1 MSEPTKPP
9 ARAVTSFLPGPP
21 IDRTRVYGWHRWVRT
36 RELFVPAPILST
48 EQYLQ
53 LTPRRRRIHDLHR
66 LATHSSL
73 PVQSTP
79 MGDAVAW
86 LVKARIEDGAYSHK
100 AGIRTGVM
108 VNGGGAQGKT
118 ETVCAAIA
126 AFEEEWLEVN
136 EYMNPEAMAGT
147 RDLLAP
153 VAYVRC
159 PVKATPVSTCQR
171 ILDFYGE
178 DCKNMR
184 QEDLIRTVNA
194 AIAAHA
200 TKALVIDDIT
210 RLKLHRESDQDVL
223 DLLLEVMS
231 MSVTLILVGVGI
243 PTSGLLRRGSFD
255 PVAKQ
260 WVIPPVKDRGRSPN
274 PDAATQLA
282 DLVDEYATPYL
293 HNPSQRGLQIRRSA
307 PRGTAET
314 SALLLAAATAL
325 GDRVLVPLRER
336 IEPLA
341 REAYRRSASIG
352 DKLFKDS
359 NVSAILLRATAQRV
373 YGFQKRSILRVA
385 PDFYRFSTAEI
396 PPLLP
401 REWFDAYFQPLVHRL
416 PKMTTLLERHLRWA
430 ASLRLAEL
438 VCDQT

>member
-1 MSEPTKPP
+1 VSEANKPP
-9 ARAVTSFLPGPP
+9 VHPVASFLPGPP
-21 IDRTRVYGWHRWVRT
+21 IDRTRVEGWQRWERT
-36 RELFVPAPILST
+36 RDLFVPAPVLSM

-79 MGDAVAW
+79 MSDAVGW

-118 ETVCAAIA
+118 ETVCAALA
-126 AFEEEWLEVN
+126 AFAEAWLEVN

-178 DCKNMR
+178 DYKNMR

-194 AIAAHA
+194 AISSHA

-243 PTSGLLRRGSFD
+243 PTSGLLRRGRFD

-260 WVIPPVKDRGRSPN
+260 WVIPPVRDRGRSPN
-274 PDAATQLA
+274 PDAATQHERRFEMVDLQPFSYDTPGQINAWVDRLA
-282 DLVDEYATPYL
+282 ALEKCLRLLHDTEGMLTSGSMPEYLFQRTNGVVGLLEKLV
-293 HNPSQRGLQIRRSA
+293 QRGC
-307 PRGTAET
+307 
-314 SALLLAAATAL
+314 
-325 GDRVLVPLRER
+325 
-336 IEPLA
+336 
-341 REAYRRSASIG
+341 
-352 DKLFKDS
+352 
-359 NVSAILLRATAQRV
+359 
-373 YGFQKRSILRVA
+373 RVA
-385 PDFYRFSTAEI
+385 IEDGSERLSKELLNRCAVLPTDLPDLDADSGEQPLI
-396 PPLLP
+396 PPVESRP
-401 REWFDAYFQPLVHRL
+401 RKKPKGRNTVFDDSGP
-416 PKMTTLLERHLRWA
+416 A
-430 ASLRLAEL
+430 AESAG
-438 VCDQT
+438 

>member
-1 MSEPTKPP
+1 M
-9 ARAVTSFLPGPP
+9 
-21 IDRTRVYGWHRWVRT
+21 
-36 RELFVPAPILST
+36 

-79 MGDAVAW
+79 MSEAVAW

-136 EYMNPEAMAGT
+136 EYMNPDAMAGT

-178 DCKNMR
+178 DYKNMR
-184 QEDLIRTVNA
+184 QEDLVRTVNA

-243 PTSGLLRRGSFD
+243 PTSGLLRRGRFD
-255 PVAKQ
+255 PVIKR

-274 PDAATQLA
+274 PDAATQHERRFEMI
-282 DLVDEYATPYL
+282 DLQAFGYDTPGQIKAWVD
-293 HNPSQRGLQIRRSA
+293 H
-307 PRGTAET
+307 
-314 SALLLAAATAL
+314 LAA
-325 GDRVLVPLRER
+325 
-336 IEPLA
+336 
-341 REAYRRSASIG
+341 
-352 DKLFKDS
+352 
-359 NVSAILLRATAQRV
+359 
-373 YGFQKRSILRVA
+373 
-385 PDFYRFSTAEI
+385 
-396 PPLLP
+396 
-401 REWFDAYFQPLVHRL
+401 
-416 PKMTTLLERHLRWA
+416 LEK
-430 ASLRLAEL
+430 SLRLLHDTEGMLTSGSMPEYLFQRTNGVVGLLEKLVQRGCRVAIEDGSERLTKELLNSCAVSPTDLPDLDADSGEQPLIPPVESRPKKKSKSRNTVYDDAGPAAEFAG
-438 VCDQT
+438 